1 MSARD
6 GNNPW
11 LPFLWLVLAI
21 VTMITV
27 GYEVSK

>member
-11 LPFLWLVLAI
+11 VPFVWFVFVVAAI
-21 VTMITV
+21 IWV
-27 GYEVSK
+27 GYEVSQ